1 MKSVVLDE
9 EWPEDLSSVTELA
22 SIHNLSEIVEGRLK
36 NNSSS
41 NALSKGTVLIRWF
54 ILSQCLYDPFQ
65 SCEVRHPFYIFRNLW
80 FTWHRTIRPDSSM
93 HWPSY

>member
-1 MKSVVLDE
+1 MKSGVLDE
-9 EWPEDLSSVTELA
+9 ESPEDLNRVTELA
-22 SIHNLSEIVEGRLK
+22 SIIHNLSEIVEGRLK

-65 SCEVRHPFYIFRNLW
+65 SCKKSLVYMAPHNQ
-80 FTWHRTIRPDSSM
+80 T
-93 HWPSY
+93 